1 MYVKKIKKLNLKMM
15 CSALLEKGIE
25 MLMGCSAEY
34 WKFRHDV
41 KAGLLPSFH
50 IRQINIGYRAP
61 NKRSEDKL

>member
-1 MYVKKIKKLNLKMM
+1 MM